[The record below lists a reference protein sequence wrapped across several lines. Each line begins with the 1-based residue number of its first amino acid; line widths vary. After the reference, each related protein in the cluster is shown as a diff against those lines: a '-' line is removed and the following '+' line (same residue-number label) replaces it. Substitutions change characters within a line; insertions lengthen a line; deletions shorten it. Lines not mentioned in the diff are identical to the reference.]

1 MILHLKISDLATFK
15 EISLD
20 LKTGL
25 TCLTGETG
33 SGKSLFVD
41 AISFVT
47 GKKPRILT
55 VSPGAQEGIVEA
67 IFTPVET
74 IPSFL
79 SNSIKP
85 GDDWILRRV
94 LLSNGRTRQTI
105 NGANITQSQLSDLG
119 DILLDLVGQGE
130 GARLQNPRIHSEYLD
145 AFGGSLEDAGSF
157 EETRSF
163 LNDALTRL
171 EQLKRNTFE
180 REQGQEII
188 KGIIQD
194 QKMLQPLAGE
204 WEQLQS
210 KLTVNLHLQDLLQA
224 IGAVYEGL
232 YGEEGS
238 VLSRLKRMT
247 QDIGR
252 LESLDAR
259 LTEILSPLLE
269 SSAILKE
276 VSDGCRHY
284 LDSLEFDPGSFQAI
298 EGRVEEYQRL
308 SRKYAV
314 DPRDLFGFFEQKSRE
329 LSDVSDD
336 NMFQLE
342 REIDGIK
349 ELLVQ
354 KRTLLSLK
362 RKSAASRLGKEVTV
376 RLSRLKLEK
385 ASFHVDLQARD
396 AQEFFLGGGESV
408 RFYFTANIG
417 VPAKPLDQ
425 VASGGE
431 LSRILLVLKWLLSE
445 QDQVETLVFDEVD
458 SGIGGEVGETVG
470 DILSDISRTRQVITI
485 THLHQVARKA
495 MIHLVVQKE
504 QVEPFAVSTL
514 KEIDGE
520 DRVREI
526 ARMLGGTDLAPST
539 LILARELLL
548 NPSE

>member
-1 MILHLKISDLATFK
+1 
-15 EISLD
+15 
-20 LKTGL
+20 
-25 TCLTGETG
+25 
-33 SGKSLFVD
+33 
-41 AISFVT
+41 
-47 GKKPRILT
+47 
-55 VSPGAQEGIVEA
+55 
-67 IFTPVET
+67 
-74 IPSFL
+74 
-79 SNSIKP
+79 
-85 GDDWILRRV
+85 
-94 LLSNGRTRQTI
+94 
-105 NGANITQSQLSDLG
+105 
-119 DILLDLVGQGE
+119 
-130 GARLQNPRIHSEYLD
+130 
-145 AFGGSLEDAGSF
+145 
-157 EETRSF
+157 
-163 LNDALTRL
+163 
-171 EQLKRNTFE
+171 
-180 REQGQEII
+180 
-188 KGIIQD
+188 
-194 QKMLQPLAGE
+194 
-204 WEQLQS
+204 
-210 KLTVNLHLQDLLQA
+210 
-224 IGAVYEGL
+224 
-232 YGEEGS
+232 
-238 VLSRLKRMT
+238 
-247 QDIGR
+247 
-252 LESLDAR
+252 
-259 LTEILSPLLE
+259 
-269 SSAILKE
+269 
-276 VSDGCRHY
+276 
-284 LDSLEFDPGSFQAI
+284 
-298 EGRVEEYQRL
+298 
-308 SRKYAV
+308 
-314 DPRDLFGFFEQKSRE
+314 
-329 LSDVSDD
+329 
-336 NMFQLE
+336 MFQLE